1 MKNRKKI
8 EAYIRERVLHWMV
21 ELDLVTWEFNL
32 KFKKVEESPSG
43 DPAWATVSTSWEYKT
58 IDVKV
63 NSPMMAEGGVTKAFI
78 DKTLAHELYH
88 AKVARGWDIVRLLSD
103 TLATVI
109 VKLEEREV
117 AELEL
122 MPLTR
127 RAFKGESVQ

>member
-1 MKNRKKI
+1 MKNQKKI
-8 EAYIRERVLHWMV
+8 ERYIRERVVHWMV
-21 ELDLVTWEFNL
+21 ELDLVTWELNL
-32 KFKKVEESPSG
+32 KFKRLNDNAGEPVWAKVS
-43 DPAWATVSTSWEYKT
+43 VSWEYKT
-58 IDVKV
+58 LDVKV
-63 NSPMMAEGGVTKAFI
+63 NSPLMAEDGVTKAFI

-127 RAFKGESVQ
+127 RAFKE